1 MGMTPKEEATN
12 DLIGALLTWARQ
24 GAHILDHM
32 SRHSGGELGSDESL
46 DILAELMRP
55 ILKPIV
61 ARQSPSDV
69 RKVSAVLLDA
79 YHLVADE
86 LLFVD
91 PSK

>member
-1 MGMTPKEEATN
+1 MDPTREDLD

-32 SRHSGGELGSDESL
+32 SRHGGGELGSDSSL
-46 DILAELMRP
+46 DVLARLMGPILEPLAERRDPDEL
-55 ILKPIV
+55 
-61 ARQSPSDV
+61 
-69 RKVSAVLLDA
+69 RKVSAVLLDV

-91 PSK
+91 KPT

>member
-1 MGMTPKEEATN
+1 MDDTREELN

-32 SRHSGGELGSDESL
+32 SRNGGGELGSDSSL
-46 DILAELMRP
+46 DVLASLMQP
-55 ILKPIV
+55 ILKPI
-61 ARQSPSDV
+61 ADRRDPEDL
-69 RKVSAVLLDA
+69 RKVSAVLLDT

-91 PSK
+91 VE